1 MFSFQCYKLDPLNN
15 NKSMTHS
22 LNTELKISMAD
33 SCNCGKQVILL
44 VPGNK
49 KKKPPCAGKQK
60 ILHVGKE
67 FLWISIPSMA
77 IIQSWSM
84 AEIMVKH
91 TEGVLASCKSSIC
104 HEVLWQLVKS
114 LLTVCNILPTIFFNT
129 LFIWYCK
136 VVWFLKADQQ
146 KCRDINWILNHSFA
160 SLSGLLKSQSSYF
173 LSVVLKNVWKLSQA
187 SCTR

>member
-1 MFSFQCYKLDPLNN
+1 MFSFQCYKLDPLN
-15 NKSMTHS
+15 KSMTHS
-22 LNTELKISMAD
+22 LNTEQLKISMAD

-44 VPGNK
+44 VPGNKK

-77 IIQSWSM
+77 IIRSWSM

-104 HEVLWQLVKS
+104 HEGFLMTVGQIS
-114 LLTVCNILPTIFFNT
+114 TNCMQYFTYYLLQHPVYLIL
-129 LFIWYCK
+129 
-136 VVWFLKADQQ
+136 
-146 KCRDINWILNHSFA
+146 
-160 SLSGLLKSQSSYF
+160 
-173 LSVVLKNVWKLSQA
+173 
-187 SCTR
+187 